1 MTDIT
6 GLWQMNAS
14 GSVGTMYIA
23 SIDGQGNLT
32 GKITFVDAP
41 RADTLMKATWN
52 DATGSIYF
60 ERWIGNDPNNLFKQ
74 FFTGYLGDNH
84 PDQLLILAGFF
95 TDNSGNEPRDHIG
108 WFAQQTQPR
117 RKPSVS
123 IMATD
128 ESSAPPTDLIG
139 RLFTQ
144 NVTRTYRIRTS
155 NLDPDNPTITW
166 SGRPQLPNSPD
177 VVFFISPQGQPTATL
192 EFHMQGAGDN
202 NDHTF
207 NITVQV
213 VDKLGVSASDTEQQ
227 GIQQSDRP
235 FG

>member
-84 PDQLLILAGFF
+84 PDHDVIEPVTDFLLIRAV
-95 TDNSGNEPRDHIG
+95 NSLN
-108 WFAQQTQPR
+108 
-117 RKPSVS
+117 KV
-123 IMATD
+123 
-128 ESSAPPTDLIG
+128 
-139 RLFTQ
+139 
-144 NVTRTYRIRTS
+144 N
-155 NLDPDNPTITW
+155 
-166 SGRPQLPNSPD
+166 
-177 VVFFISPQGQPTATL
+177 ATL
-192 EFHMQGAGDN
+192 SQRG
-202 NDHTF
+202 
-207 NITVQV
+207 Q
-213 VDKLGVSASDTEQQ
+213 K
-227 GIQQSDRP
+227 
-235 FG
+235 